1 LYEEAAL
8 RKEKREKAE
17 KQRIEEK
24 LKKEMEGCIFK
35 PTVKTNM

>member
-8 RKEKREKAE
+8 RKE